1 MVWYPVLIANRIGR
15 EFMGIRMIEGGDEPQ
30 VSTARLAELLV
41 SYERSLEAERPAA
54 VVLADASDAS
64 LAAALAASKLLI
76 PLEAVPAAIE
86 APSDNGRVIAQL
98 ASAYTPRA

>member
-1 MVWYPVLIANRIGR
+1 
-15 EFMGIRMIEGGDEPQ
+15 MIEGGDEPQ

-41 SYERSLEAERPAA
+41 SYEWVPRRRVPEAA
-54 VVLADASDAS
+54 VLADASDAL

-76 PLEAVPAAIE
+76 PLEAVPAAIG
-86 APSDNGRVIAQL
+86 APTDNGRVIAQL